1 MTTAILDR
9 YAYLHNGTAG
19 VLTVAGQS
27 FATVEKPWINNE
39 QFRSCIPEGTYT
51 VKKYNSPRF
60 PDTWEIQDVEG
71 RSHILIHA
79 GNSPKDVEGCIAVGM
94 AEGDRD
100 PLWVVS
106 SQAAMNEL
114 RKILPDEFDL
124 IIRPYSTKHKRG
136 YL

>member
-19 VLTVAGQS
+19 VLTVEGQS

-39 QFRSCIPEGTYT
+39 QFRSCIPEGTYA
-51 VKKYNSPRF
+51 VKRYSSARF

-71 RSHILIHA
+71 RARILIHA

-94 AEGDRD
+94 AEDDRD
-100 PLWVVS
+100 PLWVVGS
-106 SQAAMNEL
+106 IPAMNEL

-124 IIRPYSTKHKRG
+124 IIRPYSTKRKRG